1 MLERGLYQ
9 VEQDAQQSIE
19 PRSDQDQD
27 EEQDQ
32 QDQTVQRKN
41 CYKVLTCD
49 INDDI
54 IPLQGSL
61 MTGVARQAAIAHQ
74 KQTEHYKN
82 RPLGI
87 LDD

>member
-1 MLERGLYQ
+1 MLKLGLYQ
-9 VEQDAQQSIE
+9 VEQDAQSIE

-27 EEQDQ
+27 NELDQDQ
-32 QDQTVQRKN
+32 AVQRKN

-61 MTGVARQAAIAHQ
+61 MTGVARQAAISH
-74 KQTEHYKN
+74 
-82 RPLGI
+82 
-87 LDD
+87 